1 MKVGSENGD
10 GCFDSSHRSG
20 KKKKKKNLGQLRHL
34 YHLFNII
41 TDRRTQPLRLMVL

>member
-20 KKKKKKNLGQLRHL
+20 KKKNLGQLRHL
-34 YHLFNII
+34 HHLFNII
-41 TDRRTQPLRLMVL
+41 TDRRTQPLQLMVL